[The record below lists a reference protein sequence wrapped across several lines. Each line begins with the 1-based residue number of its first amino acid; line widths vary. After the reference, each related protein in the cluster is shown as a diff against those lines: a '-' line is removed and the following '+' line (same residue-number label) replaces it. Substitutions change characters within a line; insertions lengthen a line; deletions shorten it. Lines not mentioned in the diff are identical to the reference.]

1 MSYDFTTGSIT
12 KKITFFMLPILL
24 SLVLQQLYGA
34 VDVWVV
40 GNFADS
46 ADISAVSNGY
56 QFISIFINLVAGLSV
71 GTTIILG
78 NKIGSKD
85 TDDLGKVIGTSIYIF
100 AIVALVLTFVI
111 GLNGEL
117 FANLINV
124 PDEAV
129 EKTASYISI
138 LGWGS
143 FFLVFYNILGAI
155 FRGLGDSKTPLLAV
169 AIATVVNIVLD
180 LVFVKEFSL
189 GAYGASVAT
198 VIAQGISVIFC
209 LIIIVR
215 RKNIFEFKLSY
226 IRHDAKYTKS
236 IINLGLPLA
245 INSFLVTLSFTVVLI
260 ITNEL
265 GVYTSAG
272 VGITE
277 RLIGFLMLIPMAF
290 GSAMGAFTAQN
301 VGASLH
307 DRAKKGL
314 YFSVISS
321 VVVSIIVIIFTLLYG
336 EQMLGI
342 FSDDPLVI
350 EPGFE
355 YLKAYCFDIFFT
367 AILFSTL
374 GYFNGYGKTG
384 FTMINGVV
392 GAFVFRI
399 PLAYLFSLITPVS
412 VYVIG
417 LATPCGT
424 LFQIILLLIGF
435 LVLQK
440 RIKKDSLEK
449 IMSQDN
455 L

>member
-40 GNFADS
+40 GNFATS

-180 LVFVKEFSL
+180 LVFLKN
-189 GAYGASVAT
+189 SVSGRT
-198 VIAQGISVIFC
+198 V
-209 LIIIVR
+209 
-215 RKNIFEFKLSY
+215 
-226 IRHDAKYTKS
+226 
-236 IINLGLPLA
+236 
-245 INSFLVTLSFTVVLI
+245 
-260 ITNEL
+260 
-265 GVYTSAG
+265 
-272 VGITE
+272 
-277 RLIGFLMLIPMAF
+277 
-290 GSAMGAFTAQN
+290 
-301 VGASLH
+301 
-307 DRAKKGL
+307 
-314 YFSVISS
+314 
-321 VVVSIIVIIFTLLYG
+321 LLWR
-336 EQMLGI
+336 
-342 FSDDPLVI
+342 P
-350 EPGFE
+350 
-355 YLKAYCFDIFFT
+355 
-367 AILFSTL
+367 
-374 GYFNGYGKTG
+374 
-384 FTMINGVV
+384 
-392 GAFVFRI
+392 
-399 PLAYLFSLITPVS
+399 
-412 VYVIG
+412 
-417 LATPCGT
+417 
-424 LFQIILLLIGF
+424 
-435 LVLQK
+435 
-440 RIKKDSLEK
+440 
-449 IMSQDN
+449 
-455 L
+455 